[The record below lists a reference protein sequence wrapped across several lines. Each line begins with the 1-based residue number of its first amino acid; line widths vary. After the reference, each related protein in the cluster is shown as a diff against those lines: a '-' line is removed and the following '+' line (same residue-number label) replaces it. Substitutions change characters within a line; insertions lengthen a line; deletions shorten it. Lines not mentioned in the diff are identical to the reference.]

1 MSWFSDIIWPTICVG
16 STGEVGSW
24 HCSSVHNSCKK
35 VVSMLPEPLA
45 LLELLE
51 LVVELLE
58 VLGIWVVTAVVDI
71 LFS

>member
-1 MSWFSDIIWPTICVG
+1 
-16 STGEVGSW
+16 
-24 HCSSVHNSCKK
+24 
-35 VVSMLPEPLA
+35 MLPEPLA